1 MDKNIFRQMTS
12 LLRWFAKYDQRW
24 QMDKE
29 LKSYDQIKKIPV
41 MLRQDLSS
49 YVLQYGLNNASN
61 ISATSGS
68 TSSSVL
74 IGHGLLAYR
83 AHLKRLVRLYKML
96 PVAQGSLCLNLCS
109 YALNGGGR
117 LMEAGYKGAGF
128 RVVALGS
135 LDMESRA
142 DELRRLV
149 FRLRPVMVNAY
160 ASQLY
165 RLFSVLGLDNHGIRL
180 CVVNGEPLLRNYKKT
195 IERSAG
201 VEVFNHY
208 GAMEVSG
215 LALARR
221 SGDIFMRVESS
232 GLLLEVLKDNG
243 QAGLYGR
250 GALLVTD
257 LFNRSMPVIRYQLG
271 DRVDLVRRK
280 DGLYVKV
287 LGRLG
292 GSFLFDGEVYATQ
305 ELECAVAEVL
315 NHGEYYFVI
324 RKSED
329 TGKDSMELR
338 IVGTKD
344 KELLGCLEK
353 VMIERFRFGRAVCV
367 QYVSA
372 AVPRTITG
380 KIRRIMDLREK
391 DI

>member
-1 MDKNIFRQMTS
+1 MDENILRQMTG
-12 LLRWFAKYDQRW
+12 LLRGFAKYDQRW
-24 QMDKE
+24 QLDGA
-29 LKSYDQIKKIPV
+29 LRSYEQIRKLPV
-41 MLRQDLSS
+41 MSREDLFSH
-49 YVLQYGLNNASN
+49 VLKYGLKNASN

-68 TSSSVL
+68 TSCSVL
-74 IGHGLLAYR
+74 IGHSLVAYR
-83 AHLKRLVRLYKML
+83 AHLERLVRLYKTL
-96 PVAQGSLCLNLCS
+96 PVARGSLCLNMCS

-117 LMEAGYKGAGF
+117 LMEAGYKGAGY
-128 RVVALGS
+128 RVVALGP
-135 LDMESRA
+135 LDMELKA

-149 FRLRPVMVNAY
+149 RCLRPAMVNAY
-160 ASQLY
+160 ANQLY
-165 RLFSVLGLDNHGIRL
+165 GLFSAIGLDNHGIRL

-208 GAMEVSG
+208 GAMEISG

-221 SGDIFMRVESS
+221 SGDVFMRVEPY

-243 QAGLYGR
+243 QSGLSGR

-257 LFNRSMPVIRYQLG
+257 LFNRSMPVIRYQIG
-271 DRVDLVRRK
+271 DRVDLVRRE
-280 DGLYVKV
+280 DGFYIKV
-287 LGRLG
+287 LGRQN

-305 ELECAVAEVL
+305 ELESAVAEVL
-315 NHGEYYFVI
+315 EHCEYYFVI

-329 TGKDSMELR
+329 TGKDAMELR
-338 IVGTKD
+338 IVGRQD
-344 KELLGCLEK
+344 KGLLGRLEK
-353 VMIERFRFGRAVCV
+353 VMIERFRFGRAVRVLGVC
-367 QYVSA
+367 A